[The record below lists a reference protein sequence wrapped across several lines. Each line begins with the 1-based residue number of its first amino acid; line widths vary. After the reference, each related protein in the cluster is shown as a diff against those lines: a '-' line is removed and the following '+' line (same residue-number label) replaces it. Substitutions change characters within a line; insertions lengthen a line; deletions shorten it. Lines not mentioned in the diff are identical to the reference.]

1 VGGAGPTGP
10 TGCRIPRGPVARGWS
25 AAVLDLLFVA
35 LTLAVFGVLALIV
48 RALER
53 L

>member
-1 VGGAGPTGP
+1 MTVVRPTPWAGRDGRRPA
-10 TGCRIPRGPVARGWS
+10 ARRWS

-35 LTLAVFGVLALIV
+35 ITLAVFGTLALIV
-48 RALER
+48 RALEK

>member
-1 VGGAGPTGP
+1 
-10 TGCRIPRGPVARGWS
+10 
-25 AAVLDLLFVA
+25 VLDLLFVA

-48 RALER
+48 RALEK

>member
-1 VGGAGPTGP
+1 MDGPGP
-10 TGCRIPRGPVARGWS
+10 SGPVGTVRRPAARRWS

-35 LTLAVFGVLALIV
+35 ITLAVFGVLALIV
-48 RALER
+48 RALEK